1 MNVVAQTRK
10 LKLTELSEGLSSDGL
25 MLSHCIQY
33 EVTIGELESWW
44 TGGGFALNIFYENL
58 YIYIYI
64 SLFTII
70 MVAQKE
76 KNITMI
82 WQITIKT
89 KLS

>member
-64 SLFTII
+64 SLFAYMPSI
-70 MVAQKE
+70 
-76 KNITMI
+76 NILLI
-82 WQITIKT
+82 LAKRRYV
-89 KLS
+89 KRKFVFV